1 MGTKTSGDTRIS
13 YEWIALSVTTI
24 GALMAAIDAS
34 AVIIA
39 LPTIMA
45 DLQADFITIMW
56 VLLSYMLILAAL
68 VPVIGRLADMLGR
81 KKLYNLGFI
90 IFIVGSLLCGLSQPQ
105 FHGWDLVGYRMVQ
118 GVGGALLL
126 TNSAVI
132 VTDAFRKGRVG
143 FGLGVNGI
151 AFSAGFLLGPVVGG
165 ILTSISWRLVFL
177 INVPIGIIGTIW
189 GILQLREPVTL
200 PSGQHFDWKGSLTFT
215 LGLATLLLAVSLYAF
230 PMTAAWVV
238 YVLFIVAAVSL
249 ALFIVAERRAP
260 EPMLNLHLFENRSFA
275 YASAAN
281 GINGLARGAVLFVLT
296 FFLQGPYGY
305 DPLKAGIF
313 LAPFGAAFLVVGPI
327 SGHLSDRYGA
337 RYLATAGLL
346 VSAVG
351 LLGLCTVLS
360 TTPYWVLAVWMA
372 LMGGGSGLFA
382 SPNMNAIMSAV
393 KPSERGIASGIRSML
408 MNTGQMLSIAIAF
421 PLVLSQLPEDVLY
434 HVFLYGGGLG
444 GTPQVLASFEFGMH
458 EAFLVSAVFTVF
470 AAIISFRRPSG
481 APGDSVAA

>member
-13 YEWIALSVTTI
+13 YELIALSVTTI

-238 YVLFIVAAVSL
+238 YALFIVAAVSL

-351 LLGLCTVLS
+351 LLGLCTVVS

>member
-1 MGTKTSGDTRIS
+1 MDAKTSGDTRIG
-13 YEWIALSVTTI
+13 YERIALSVTTI

-81 KKLYNLGFI
+81 KNLYNLGFI

-165 ILTSISWRLVFL
+165 VLTSISWRLVFL

-189 GILQLREPVTL
+189 SIIQLREPVAL
-200 PSGQHFDWKGSLTFT
+200 PKGQRFDWKGSLTFT
-215 LGLATLLLAVSLYAF
+215 LGLGTLLIAVSLYAF
-230 PMTAAWVV
+230 PMTSAWVV
-238 YVLFIVAAVSL
+238 YTLFVVAAVSL
-249 ALFIVAERRAP
+249 ALFVVAERRAP
-260 EPMLNLHLFENRSFA
+260 EPMLNLRLFENRSFA

-281 GINGLARGAVLFVLT
+281 GLNGLARGAVLFVLT

-313 LAPFGAAFLVVGPI
+313 LAPFGVAFLIVGPI
-327 SGHLSDRYGA
+327 SGHLSDQYGA

-351 LLGLCTVLS
+351 LLGLCTVVS

-421 PLVLSQLPEDVLY
+421 PLVLSQLPEAVLY

-470 AAIISFRRPSG
+470 AAIISFRRPSDV
-481 APGDSVAA
+481 PRDSVAA

>member
-238 YVLFIVAAVSL
+238 YALFIVAAVSL

-393 KPSERGIASGIRSML
+393 KPNERGIASGIRSML

-421 PLVLSQLPEDVLY
+421 PLVLSQLPETVLY

-481 APGDSVAA
+481 VPSDSVAA

>member
-351 LLGLCTVLS
+351 LLGLCTVVS